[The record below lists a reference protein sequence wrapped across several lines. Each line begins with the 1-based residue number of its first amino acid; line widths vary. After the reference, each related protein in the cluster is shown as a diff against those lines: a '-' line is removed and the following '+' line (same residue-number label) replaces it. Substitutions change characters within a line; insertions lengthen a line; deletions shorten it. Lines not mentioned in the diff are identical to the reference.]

1 MTSTIEFTLSSPC
14 PAHRDAI
21 LSWIVEGSDS
31 PAAAAA
37 AEHVKKCVACRE
49 FRDSL
54 KMQRALV
61 SKAAAS
67 HGFSPEIRLSNA
79 IPDFSDWI
87 EIQLRRKGDRALAH
101 QLWRIAT
108 QLLKAEVSVARAI
121 FTEDAEGC
129 IAQENKPLRLEKAR
143 EQLLAHSSH
152 SGIKPSLFSEYDGLL
167 RQALDATLSSSRF
180 PPEAR
185 VRLIRSIAQV
195 GAQLSGDVQGLM
207 DSVVA
212 NVEWYYG
219 STEMVPPLLECAL
232 DHARTSAQRAH
243 AIANL
248 AVWKSSLKQ
257 FAEAIHIGEMAVENC
272 EALSFPRMNLVVWL
286 MAEGRA
292 IDAAWHLESVSRQIG
307 TLSLRQHW
315 PFGLLDEW
323 LMCGLVGMGASH
335 QERKEASRE
344 LWKLYRESVG
354 GLTQVEQSH
363 DE

>member
-21 LSWIVEGSDS
+21 LSWVVEGSES
-31 PAAAAA
+31 PSAVAA

-67 HGFSPEIRLSNA
+67 HGFSPEISPSNSV
-79 IPDFSDWI
+79 PDFHNWI
-87 EIQLRRKGDRALAH
+87 ETQLRRKGDRALAH
-101 QLWRIAT
+101 QLWRIAI

-121 FTEDAEGC
+121 FTEDAKGR
-129 IAQENKPLRLEKAR
+129 IDQENKSLRLEEAR
-143 EQLLAHSSH
+143 QQLVAHSSR
-152 SGIKPSLFSEYDGLL
+152 SGIRSSLFSKFDGLFKETV
-167 RQALDATLSSSRF
+167 DATLSSSKVR
-180 PPEAR
+180 PETR

-195 GAQLSGDVQGLM
+195 GSQLSGDVQGLM

-219 STEMVPPLLECAL
+219 STEMVPHLLEGAL
-232 DHARTSAQRAH
+232 DHARTSSQRTH

-248 AVWKSSLKQ
+248 AVWKSSMKQ
-257 FAEAIHIGEMAVENC
+257 FAEAIRIGEMAVENC

-292 IDAAWHLESVSRQIG
+292 IDAARHLDAVSKQIG
-307 TLSLRQHW
+307 TLRLRQHW
-315 PFGLLDEW
+315 PLDLLDEW
-323 LMCGLVGMGASH
+323 LMCGLVGMGAS
-335 QERKEASRE
+335 QPERKEVSRE

-354 GLTQVEQSH
+354 GLKQVEQSH